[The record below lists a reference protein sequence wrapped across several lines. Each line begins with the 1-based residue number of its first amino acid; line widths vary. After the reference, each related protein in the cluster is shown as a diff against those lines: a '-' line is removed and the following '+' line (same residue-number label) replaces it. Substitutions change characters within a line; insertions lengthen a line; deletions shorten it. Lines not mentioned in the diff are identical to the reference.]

1 MAKMWAGRTSG
12 VTDSIADDFN
22 SSIRFDCKMY
32 KQDITGSMAHAAM
45 LGAKNIISQKEAE
58 VLIDGLQGILDDLE
72 SGALEFDFT
81 CEDIHMFV
89 EQVLTQRL
97 GDVGKKLH
105 TARSRNDQVA
115 LDLRMYLREEID
127 EITVLVKDVIESI
140 LKQAESNK
148 TVIMP
153 GYTHLQRAQPIL
165 FSHHLMAYAM
175 MLLRD
180 LDRLAD
186 CRKRMNVSPIG
197 CCALAGTT
205 YNTDRRFEAWKLGFH
220 DVARN
225 SIDGV
230 SDRDFCLELMSCI
243 SVLMMHMSR
252 FSEEIIL
259 WASWE
264 FKFIELSD
272 AYTTGSSIMPQKKN
286 PDMAELVRGKTGRV
300 YGDLMAMLT
309 TLKGLP
315 LAYNKDMQED
325 KEAVFDAVETVK
337 MCLKVFA
344 PMLETMTAKPE
355 NMKKAAQGG
364 FINATDLADYLVKK
378 GMPFRSAYK
387 ISGQIVAQCIREGL
401 VLETLPLAEYQK
413 YSELFTEDLYHDI
426 DLLTCVEKRISEGGT
441 SVSSVEAQI
450 AYVKENLA

>member
-1 MAKMWAGRTSG
+1 
-12 VTDSIADDFN
+12 
-22 SSIRFDCKMY
+22 
-32 KQDITGSMAHAAM
+32 
-45 LGAKNIISQKEAE
+45 
-58 VLIDGLQGILDDLE
+58 
-72 SGALEFDFT
+72 
-81 CEDIHMFV
+81 
-89 EQVLTQRL
+89 
-97 GDVGKKLH
+97 
-105 TARSRNDQVA
+105 
-115 LDLRMYLREEID
+115 
-127 EITVLVKDVIESI
+127 VKDVIEAI
-140 LKQAESNK
+140 LEQAEANK
-148 TVIMP
+148 SVIMP

-180 LDRLAD
+180 LDRLSD
-186 CRKRMNVSPIG
+186 CQERMNVSPIG

-230 SDRDFCLELMSCI
+230 SDRDFCVELMSAVAI
-243 SVLMMHMSR
+243 LMMHLSR

-300 YGDLMAMLT
+300 YGDLMALLT

-344 PMLETMTAKPE
+344 PMLATMTAKPE

-378 GMPFRSAYK
+378 GLPFRSAYK
-387 ISGQIVAQCIREGL
+387 ISGQIVAQCISEGL
-401 VLETLPLAEYQK
+401 VLETLPLTEYKK
-413 YSELFTEDLYHDI
+413 YSELFEEDLYNDI

-441 SVSSVEAQI
+441 SVASVEAQI
-450 AYVKENLA
+450 VYVKENLA